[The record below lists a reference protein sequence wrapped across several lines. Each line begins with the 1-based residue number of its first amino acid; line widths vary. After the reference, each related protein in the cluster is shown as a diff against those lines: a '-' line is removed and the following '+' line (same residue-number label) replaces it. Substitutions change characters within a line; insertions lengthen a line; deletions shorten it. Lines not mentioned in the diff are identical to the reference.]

1 MYEPFFGLENAP
13 FGLTPDPRF
22 LFRSKG
28 HHDILATLLYG
39 VTSGKGIMLLIGDV
53 GTGKTTLCRALL
65 RDLPAEVES
74 VLILNP
80 HLSDAELIGAILDD
94 LGLPRQG
101 TTKGELM
108 TVLGQ
113 HLLAVGAEGK
123 TVVLVVDE
131 AQQMSVEALEQIRIL
146 STLEAP
152 GRKLLQ
158 IVLAG
163 QTELD
168 AKLARPQLRQL
179 NQRVGVRTRLGPL
192 GPAETVRYV
201 EHRLRTAGLG
211 GSLPFTRGAI
221 ARVHRHSRGV
231 PRVINLVCDRALA
244 AAFAD
249 RSRQVGA
256 DTVDIAIRNLQGRPA
271 RSRRAVPIAVAI
283 IVLVLAAAGVIGG
296 QMWWR
301 ARQAAARMPSAVAAL
316 VPPAQEASATPPPSA
331 TLPPTRDA
339 APGPAPVP
347 ASPPVVAP
355 AVAPVESR
363 RVLAELIGLWSGRP
377 VPAAVIAG
385 WPAAADGALDI
396 PGIAARY
403 ELATT
408 RLAPTTAEEL
418 RAIGLPAL
426 LSLADTG
433 GQLFL
438 LRRVSGDT
446 ATLVDGTGTETQQPL
461 AQLTTR
467 LSGGDAVVLW
477 RNLDALPTDPRQ
489 QMTPAVAM
497 TVGLR
502 LHRLGLVTTPV
513 PQGPGPRLEQG
524 VRAFQRSVGLPQDGI
539 VGPRTTLALSR
550 IVAGTLAPGL
560 VSVASR

>member
-22 LFRSKG
+22 LFRSKS

-65 RDLPAEVES
+65 RDLPQGVES

-101 TTKGELM
+101 KTKGELM

-113 HLLAVGAEGK
+113 HLLTVGAEGK

-131 AQQMSVEALEQIRIL
+131 AQQMSVDALEQIRIL

-163 QTELD
+163 QPELD
-168 AKLARPQLRQL
+168 EKLGRPELRQL
-179 NQRVGVRTRLGPL
+179 NQRVAVRTHLGPL
-192 GPAETVRYV
+192 SPAETVRYV

-211 GSLPFTRGAI
+211 GSLPFTRAAI
-221 ARVHRHSRGV
+221 ARVHRHSGGV
-231 PRVINLVCDRALA
+231 PRVINQVCDRALA
-244 AAFAD
+244 AAFAA
-249 RSRQVGA
+249 RSRQVGP
-256 DTVDIAIRNLQGRPA
+256 DTVELAIRNLQGRAAKPR
-271 RSRRAVPIAVAI
+271 RSWRVAAVSAAIVVAAVGGA
-283 IVLVLAAAGVIGG
+283 VGG

-301 ARQAAARMPSAVAAL
+301 WSRSAQIPGAVAAI
-316 VPPAQEASATPPPSA
+316 VPPAQDAAQAPAQPAARDGAVAAPPAPVASVAPPSA
-331 TLPPTRDA
+331 A
-339 APGPAPVP
+339 
-347 ASPPVVAP
+347 VAP
-355 AVAPVESR
+355 ADSR
-363 RVLAELIGLWSGRP
+363 RRLLSELIALWTGRP
-377 VPAAVIAG
+377 VPATISAA
-385 WPAAADGALDI
+385 WPSGADGRLDVV
-396 PGIAARY
+396 GAAARY
-403 ELATT
+403 DLAVT
-408 RLAPTTAEEL
+408 RLPETSGEEL

-426 LSLADTG
+426 LSWADA
-433 GQLFL
+433 GQERVFL
-438 LRRVSGDT
+438 LRKVSGNA
-446 ATLVDGTGTETQQPL
+446 ATLVDGAGQEVSQPL
-461 AQLTTR
+461 ATITAGLR
-467 LSGGDAVVLW
+467 SGEAFVLW
-477 RNLDALPTDPRQ
+477 RNLDALPTDPGV

-497 TVGLR
+497 AVALR
-502 LHRLGLVTTPV
+502 LNKLGHLAPPL

-524 VRAFQRSVGLPQDGI
+524 VRAFQRSIGLPDDGI

-550 IVAGTLAPGL
+550 IVAGSLAPSL
-560 VSVASR
+560 ASTPR